1 MRVTSSFNIVR
12 WKPFKKES
20 QFAIISICLPSH
32 VHIGRLDARASS

>member
-12 WKPFKKES
+12 WKLKKES